1 MADSNTEKWGES
13 VNGIIKILEN
23 ITISQGEVNYFDSD
37 LNQSIID
44 IEKFISQYVPKEKLE
59 IEDSK

>member
-1 MADSNTEKWGES
+1 MVDSNAEKWGES

-37 LNQSIID
+37 LD
-44 IEKFISQYVPKEKLE
+44 GLH
-59 IEDSK
+59 